1 MDKND
6 NEKLNSRVSSE
17 AVSPNGDTE
26 TSDENTVSENSATTP
41 DTIYAEVEKAVKK
54 DLDVIRSLMETGLVD
69 RQQGQ
74 NLMTEV
80 IENAYRSITN
90 QNETPDS
97 VSNDAKIE
105 TDGFTEFLNSKP
117 GFFNN
122 PGREEVFNY
131 LKNSNVDFDKDEL
144 LQISELIEAIEKSA
158 VDRYLQKLE
167 YGKTLNDE
175 NKIAKQRLT
184 ANAQNSNAADN
195 NMVFTRSQIG
205 QMSGDEFAKYESL
218 IMEQLRKG
226 LIH

>member
-1 MDKND
+1 MDKKD
-6 NEKLNSRVSSE
+6 NEELNSRVSSE
-17 AVSPNGDTE
+17 AVSQNSGTNIPEEDT
-26 TSDENTVSENSATTP
+26 SSQNPVNSPDE
-41 DTIYAEVEKAVKK
+41 IYVEVEKAVKK

-80 IENAYRSITN
+80 IENAYRSITK
-90 QNETPDS
+90 QNETQAP
-97 VSNDAKIE
+97 VPNEAENE
-105 TDGFTEFLNSKP
+105 TDGFAEFLASNP
-117 GFFNN
+117 DFFNRS
-122 PGREEVFNY
+122 GRENVLTY
-131 LKNSNVDFDKDEL
+131 LKNSNVNFDKDEL
-144 LQISELIEAIEKSA
+144 LQISELIEAVEKSA

-205 QMSGDEFAKYESL
+205 KMSGDEFAKYESL